1 MDLEIKDEKRK
12 VIPRWRDFMTTLVLG
27 ELSSATP
34 GKSENTPPE
43 NSIDEQIFDWKNNRT
58 LSFATDL
65 VGSGF
70 VVGMSGKVQDAAEF
84 ILSDESSSTELQ
96 KRIARQ
102 VKIPDYFAEVPE
114 EENAQPNSTEVI
126 NHSREQVKK
135 YREQL
140 RQSPRN
146 PVKLVELSRVYATL
160 GSIKKALRAMDT
172 AVALAPANR
181 FVLRSA
187 TRLYVHADEIEKA
200 HFVLRRA
207 PSLRADPWLLSAE
220 ISIAALR
227 EQTSRNIKTGMVQIG
242 DANYNPFEISE
253 LTSAIATLE
262 MENANSKSARKL
274 FRQALRRPTENSI
287 AQAEWASHTISS
299 LDIDLRQFDVPR
311 NYEALA
317 SSFYQKGE
325 MENAISQGTKWL
337 LDQPFAV
344 RPVMFTGST
353 AALLENFDFSEK
365 IYRFGIRANPDNVIL
380 RNNLA
385 YVLATNN
392 LPEEAETEFY
402 KIDRSLLTD
411 EERVLTTA
419 TEGLI
424 RFRQGLHEQGR
435 NLYRT
440 AIKIAQSIN
449 EKGFALRALMYL
461 AREEVL
467 AGTDQAI
474 QTFLA
479 AENEARRF
487 TLTQE
492 LKIMFDKIRPRI
504 QANTNQFKVVGELLS
519 HTKAEP
525 KLLK

>member
-12 VIPRWRDFMTTLVLG
+12 VIPRWRDFKTTLVLG
-27 ELSSATP
+27 ELNSAIP
-34 GKSENTPPE
+34 GKPENTPPE
-43 NSIDEQIFDWKNNRT
+43 NLIDEQIFDWENNRT

-70 VVGMSGKVQDAAEF
+70 VLGMGDKVQDAAEF
-84 ILSDESSSTELQ
+84 ILSDESSNELQ

-102 VKIPDYFAEVPE
+102 VKTPDYFAEVPE
-114 EENAQPNSTEVI
+114 EENVQPNSTEVI
-126 NHSREQVKK
+126 NHSREQVRK

-200 HFVLRRA
+200 HFILRRA

-242 DANYNPFEISE
+242 DANYNPFEVSE

-325 MENAISQGTKWL
+325 MENAIGQGTKWL

-365 IYRFGIRANPDNVIL
+365 IYRFGIGANPDNVIL

-392 LPEEAETEFY
+392 LPEEAEAEFY
-402 KIDRSLLTD
+402 KIDRSSLLTD

-424 RFRQGLHEQGR
+424 RFRQGSHEQGR

-474 QTFLA
+474 PTFLA

-504 QANTNQFKVVGELLS
+504 QANTNQIKVVGELIP
-519 HTKAEP
+519 HKKVEP